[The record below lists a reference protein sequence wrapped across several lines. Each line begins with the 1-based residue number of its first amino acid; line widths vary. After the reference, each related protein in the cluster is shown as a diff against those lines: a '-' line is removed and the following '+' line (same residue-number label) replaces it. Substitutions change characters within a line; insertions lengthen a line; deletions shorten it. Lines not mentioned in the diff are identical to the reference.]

1 LNPFND
7 TTKKKSIFIKNIKL
21 TSPGIG
27 FLLSDFNNVRM
38 ELFNK
43 GVHELT
49 LCGLDQLSNK
59 INIWLKDNSER
70 IYTTFSFCNLVN

>member
-1 LNPFND
+1 
-7 TTKKKSIFIKNIKL
+7 
-21 TSPGIG
+21 
-27 FLLSDFNNVRM
+27 M

-59 INIWLKDNSER
+59 INIWLKDNSEK
-70 IYTTFSFCNLVN
+70 IYIQLFHSATWSTGGKIYAKDNHYHRSRFLDIVDVGYLPW